1 MKKKSVFS
9 SFLSYFYGNFIVL
22 LLGFIQTPLV
32 TRIMSTDEYGRTG
45 MFETAVS
52 VIYIF
57 AILGMDQAYI
67 RYYYMEN
74 INRKKLIKQCLYPSV
89 LIVSGLVILYFIF
102 SRAANAYLFEKG
114 GLDVTLL
121 VAAYTLI
128 SVFER
133 FLFLDVRMQQN
144 GVLYSNINIAQKILN
159 ILIIFAAWHF
169 LGDDFR
175 VVLYAMTFSW
185 GSTTLFLAVRYLW
198 LNTGKRGKNNHD
210 GTVVYPQKELIRYGT
225 PFIMV
230 LLMEWLLSSC
240 DRIALRQWSNYSELG
255 IYAAAMKIMVLL
267 LTFKNTFVAFWS
279 PLAMEKYENEEPE
292 LCKAFFRRA
301 FNVTRFFCVLAAV
314 GLILFR
320 QVIVF
325 LLGANYRGADRIIP
339 FLTLMPIFAMMF
351 EITVQGLK
359 FIKKNML
366 LNIASAAAIICNVAG
381 NTLLVPKLYG
391 VGAALTTGIS
401 YIVYFAFGSY
411 LSEKNWKVGYDFRRT
426 ALAAVKLLVLAAVAA
441 FDGRVMVVTGCG
453 IVVILLTCVAERD
466 SISFCFAYV
475 KTLLKKFRGNK

>member
-74 INRKKLIKQCLYPSV
+74 INRKKLMKQCLYPSV
-89 LIVSGLVILYFIF
+89 AIVSVLVVLYFVF
-102 SRAANAYLFEKG
+102 SGMANNYLFEKS
-114 GLDVTLL
+114 GLDITVL

-159 ILIIFAAWHF
+159 ILIILGTWHF
-169 LGDDFR
+169 LGNDFR
-175 VVLYAMTFSW
+175 VVLYGMTLSW
-185 GSTTLFLAVRYLW
+185 GATTLFLACRYLW
-198 LNTGKRGKNNHD
+198 LNTGKRGTGKED
-210 GTVVYPQKELIRYGT
+210 GTAVYPQKDLVRYGT

-279 PLAMEKYENEEPE
+279 PVAMEKYEREESE
-292 LCKAFFRRA
+292 TCKAFFRQA
-301 FNVTRFFCVLAAV
+301 FNVTRFFCVLAAA

-325 LLGANYRGADRIIP
+325 LLGADYRGADRIIP

-351 EITVQGLK
+351 EITVQGIK
-359 FIKKNML
+359 FVKKNML
-366 LNIASAAAIICNVAG
+366 LNFASAAAIICNIVG
-381 NTLLVPKLYG
+381 NTLLVPRLSG
-391 VGAALTTGIS
+391 IGAALTTGLS

-411 LSEKNWKVGYDFRRT
+411 FSEKQWKVGYDFKRT
-426 ALAAVKLLVLAAVAA
+426 ALAAVMLIILAAVAA
-441 FDGRVMVVTGCG
+441 FDGRTMSVTVCG
-453 IVVILLTCVAERD
+453 IAVIAITCAAERD
-466 SISFCFAYV
+466 SIGFCFAYA
-475 KTLLKKFRGNK
+475 KTLLKKIRGNK